1 MGIMSILSIEQ
12 MTQLSGFLLAMAA
25 LLAAAA
31 AFLFFSFNIPR
42 CWKMIAG
49 RCRKG
54 VGTQERRP
62 RQEKREK
69 GTVSGEG
76 TLPLLTAVR
85 TGMETETL
93 LLQAG
98 AEATQPL
105 NRQGTGFQIPYG
117 AGDMELIQ
125 DIVYMEEM

>member
-1 MGIMSILSIEQ
+1 MGIMSIMSIEQ

-25 LLAAAA
+25 MLAAAA

-54 VGTQERRP
+54 VGTQERRL

-69 GTVSGEG
+69 GTVTGEG
-76 TLPLLTAVR
+76 TLPLLTAAR
-85 TGMETETL
+85 ANMETETL
-93 LLQAG
+93 LLQ

-105 NRQGTGFQIPYG
+105 NRQGTGCQISYG